1 VIRVYWDL
9 LDDHGNRCTNEA
21 IDSVF
26 RVTLP
31 GSGRSQTL
39 KGP

>member
-1 VIRVYWDL
+1 VIKVHWDL
-9 LDDHGNRCTNEA
+9 LDDHGSRWTNEA
-21 IDSVF
+21 FDSVF
-26 RVTLP
+26 QVTLL

>member
-1 VIRVYWDL
+1 VIRVHWDL
-9 LDDHGNRCTNEA
+9 FDDHGNRCTNEA